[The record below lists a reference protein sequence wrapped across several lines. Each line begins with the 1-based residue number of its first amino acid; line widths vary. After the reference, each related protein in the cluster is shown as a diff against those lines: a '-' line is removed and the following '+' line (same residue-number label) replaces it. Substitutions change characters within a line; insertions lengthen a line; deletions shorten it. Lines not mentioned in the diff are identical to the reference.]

1 MRNLN
6 DLNEYR
12 AIDWEMRAVGAVGD
26 ARGGCFIIKYSK
38 PHQPFETPSTLRV
51 MAASGGGWD
60 HISVSLA
67 DRCPTWEEME
77 YVRKL
82 FAKPNEVW
90 LQFGV
95 PSKDHINVHPH
106 CLHWWRPL
114 HREVRLPPTA
124 MVA

>member
-6 DLNEYR
+6 DLNQYR
-12 AIDWEMRAVGAVGD
+12 AIDWELRAVGAVGD
-26 ARGGCFIIKYSK
+26 ANGGCFLI
-38 PHQPFETPSTLRV
+38 ERNGVELRI

-60 HISVSLA
+60 HISVSTA
-67 DRCPTWEEME
+67 ERCPTWMEME

-95 PSKDHINVHPH
+95 PSKDHINVHAH

-114 HREVRLPPTA
+114 HREVRLPPSA